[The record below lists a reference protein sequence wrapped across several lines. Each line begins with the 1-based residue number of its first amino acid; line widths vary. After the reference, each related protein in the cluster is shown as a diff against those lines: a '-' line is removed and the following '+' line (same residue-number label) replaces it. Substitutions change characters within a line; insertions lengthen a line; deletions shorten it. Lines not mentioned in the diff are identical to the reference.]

1 MAAPSLPVSAAAL
14 RHADLLFAKR
24 ETSDAAREAAY
35 ALLNDNGGTL
45 EGGALLKKCLAAVVA
60 DPYGSLGIEP
70 GADES
75 AIKKAYRKL
84 ALKYHPD
91 KNDKTTALFQAI
103 KTAYDKLLEPG
114 GAKAAAK
121 AWEKRKAACANARRE
136 RATARFER
144 THARQ
149 RGFGGGGVARGG
161 HLGGARRRDAR
172 GFQVGAFERL
182 ARIVQLRLEV
192 FDPRG
197 ERLRLRERR
206 GGRERHRLRLRRVA
220 RALRLLGARR
230 RCLRR
235 RRRLGEL
242 SSQRGERVVSVVR
255 APRER
260 RDARLGVR
268 QRALRVVQRRRRRIA
283 PTLSLLGARRGRLR
297 RVQRVV
303 ALEHQA
309 RAHELRLAFRLRHG
323 HLAGK
328 HGVFR

>member
-1 MAAPSLPVSAAAL
+1 MFCHHRLRRLLESRRQDGVLAFGVAPRSLRV
-14 RHADLLFAKR
+14 
-24 ETSDAAREAAY
+24 
-35 ALLNDNGGTL
+35 
-45 EGGALLKKCLAAVVA
+45 GGARGERVIRLLRQTRLLLGGFQPRRQRHSARVRLHAPHHA
-60 DPYGSLGIEP
+60 RRLGRLSLGV
-70 GADES
+70 A
-75 AIKKAYRKL
+75 
-84 ALKYHPD
+84 
-91 KNDKTTALFQAI
+91 
-103 KTAYDKLLEPG
+103 
-114 GAKAAAK
+114 
-121 AWEKRKAACANARRE
+121 
-136 RATARFER
+136 RATLRLLGSSDRAFGVFPRQTRLRLER
-144 THARQ
+144 RISFG
-149 RGFGGGGVARGG
+149 GFQSGGFKRAPRVGGGGVARGG

-206 GGRERHRLRLRRVA
+206 GGRERQRLRLRRVA

-230 RCLRR
+230 RRLRR
-235 RRRLGEL
+235 RRRLGEFV
-242 SSQRGERVVSVVR
+242 SQRGERVVSVVR

-268 QRALRVVQRRRRRIA
+268 QRALRVVQRRRRRVA
-283 PTLSLLGARRGRLR
+283 PTLRLLGARRGRLR